1 MLLLLTWIGACGL
14 LVEATIIEKAL
25 LGLLRLDLIW
35 RLKIFESREIRR
47 FHCTFTGQNHCENMS
62 FVTLLFRSQIKLTD
76 HFSNICKVYS
86 LLVGQEKQSVTL
98 VNDFKILD
106 FPFGS
111 SKDRGSYSFRGKNIR
126 GVKNLVV
133 EDFPFG
139 SSQDRGSYSFRGKN
153 IRGVKN
159 LVVEVEEPKFAHI
172 RV

>member
-25 LGLLRLDLIW
+25 LGLISLYIYWTKPLREHVICDI
-35 RLKIFESREIRR
+35 
-47 FHCTFTGQNHCENMS
+47 TF
-62 FVTLLFRSQIKLTD
+62 
-76 HFSNICKVYS
+76 
-86 LLVGQEKQSVTL
+86 QSVTL